1 MKIIKEKELKE
12 VFNDKIEYFNE
23 KIKKELES
31 TLKKLTGISFNIK
44 AFKARNADSILIK
57 DDTNIVTKIGAFGA
71 CLDEIYIS
79 GDCWFNDVTDEASGS
94 MDFTYTSKSGGS
106 NGLTLIKFFIEDGK
120 LLFTDAARKKIQS

>member
-1 MKIIKEKELKE
+1 MKIIKENLKE
-12 VFNDKIEYFNE
+12 TFSDKIDYFN
-23 KIKKELES
+23 KNIKKELES

-57 DDTNIVTKIGAFGA
+57 DDTNVVSKIGAFGA

-94 MDFTYTSKSGGS
+94 MDFTYTSKTGGS
-106 NGLTLIKFFIEDGK
+106 NGLTLIKFFLEEGK
-120 LLFTDAARKKIQS
+120 LTFVDASRKKI